1 MRRLAD
7 VVVLAGVLVLLAPV
21 SVRAQPALPSWLLT
35 YPGAHLVRS
44 NLSAMSAASFTTA
57 DAPETVV
64 GYYAQAFASQGLLFA
79 PKSNRFA
86 TNIEAD
92 AECGVLSISVTK
104 KDDGSSIELNCR
116 VKFQPH
122 VSKSTENY
130 GQDVTNMMETHRQA
144 VAALGIGRERPPAP
158 APPLEWP
165 AWLTRAEGGL
175 PAIYK
180 GSDRPAA
187 GLLKAEYV
195 SGLPMSELFT
205 FYKDLLSSNGYQINR
220 GYVQTGQTLS
230 GIQQN
235 ADGIVEGNIYPD
247 GFPGPYIEIRV
258 KLSRNRLNDPIR
270 VTIGF
275 RTYAY
280 AGRKALVR

>member
-1 MRRLAD
+1 
-7 VVVLAGVLVLLAPV
+7 
-21 SVRAQPALPSWLLT
+21 
-35 YPGAHLVRS
+35 
-44 NLSAMSAASFTTA
+44 MSAASFTTA

-64 GYYAQAFASQGLLFA
+64 DYYAQAFASQGLMFA
-79 PKSNRFA
+79 PKSNRFN
-86 TNIEAD
+86 TTIRAD
-92 AECGVLSISVTK
+92 ADCGELSISVMK
-104 KDDGSSIELNCR
+104 KDDGSSVELNCR

-122 VSKSTENY
+122 VPKSTGNHD
-130 GQDVTNMMETHRQA
+130 QDVTNAMEAHRQA
-144 VAALGIGRERPPAP
+144 VATLGIGRERPPVP

-180 GSDRPAA
+180 GSDPPAD
-187 GLLKAEYV
+187 GMLKAEYT
-195 SGLPMSELFT
+195 SGQPMSQLFA

-220 GYVQTGQTLS
+220 GYVRTGQTIS

-258 KLSRNRLNDPIR
+258 NLSRSRLNDPIR

>member
-1 MRRLAD
+1 MRILAA
-7 VVVLAGVLVLLAPV
+7 VLILAAPV
-21 SVRAQPALPSWLLT
+21 CVRAQPALPAWLLS
-35 YPGAHLVRS
+35 YPGAHIARS

-64 GYYAQAFASQGLLFA
+64 NYYAQAFANQGLTFA
-79 PKSNRFA
+79 PKSNRFS
-86 TNIEAD
+86 TNIQAD
-92 AECGVLSISVTK
+92 ADCGVLSISVMK
-104 KDDGSSIELNCR
+104 KEGGSSVDLNCR

-122 VSKSTENY
+122 VPKSTGNY
-130 GQDVTNMMETHRQA
+130 GQDVTNMIESHRQA

-180 GSDRPAA
+180 GSDPGYD

-195 SGLPMSELFT
+195 SGRPMSELFA
-205 FYKDLLSSNGYQINR
+205 FYHDLLAANGYQINR
-220 GYVQTGQTLS
+220 GYVRTGQTSS
-230 GIQQN
+230 GVQQN

-258 KLSRNRLNDPIR
+258 DLSRTHLNDPIR
-270 VTIGF
+270 VSIGF
-275 RTYAY
+275 RTQAY